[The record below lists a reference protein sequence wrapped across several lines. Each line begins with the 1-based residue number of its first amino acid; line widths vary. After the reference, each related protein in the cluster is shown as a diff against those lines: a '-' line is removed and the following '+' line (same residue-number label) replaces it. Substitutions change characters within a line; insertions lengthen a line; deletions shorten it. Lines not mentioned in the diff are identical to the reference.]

1 MTKAGGRTI
10 GKRTTNIQ
18 DNMEMTKVG
27 GGYIGNK
34 TSVAHDAMEMTRTNP
49 DRQGEGHS
57 LPQKHDIEMTRAG
70 ARSKVDRTAMT
81 QENMEMTRIP
91 PKLIVTNHQ
100 DDMEMT
106 RAQMEGVIEVS
117 PCVPSSQDDVAVQ

>member
-1 MTKAGGRTI
+1 MTKI
-10 GKRTTNIQ
+10 
-18 DNMEMTKVG
+18 V

-34 TSVAHDAMEMTRTNP
+34 TSVAHDAMEMTRTNS
-49 DRQGEGHS
+49 DQLGEGRS
-57 LPQKHDIEMTRAG
+57 LPQEHDMEMTRAG
-70 ARSKVDRTAMT
+70 ARSKVDQTAMT

-106 RAQMEGVIEVS
+106 RAQMEGAIDVS
-117 PCVPSSQDDVAVQ
+117 PCVPSSQDDVVAVQGEESGW